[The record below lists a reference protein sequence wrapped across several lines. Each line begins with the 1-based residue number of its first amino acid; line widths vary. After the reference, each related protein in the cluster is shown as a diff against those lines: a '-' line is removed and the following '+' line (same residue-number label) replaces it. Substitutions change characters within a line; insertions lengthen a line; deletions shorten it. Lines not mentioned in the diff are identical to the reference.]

1 MRLPAALAERIVA
14 HCRAGL
20 PNEACGLLAGDDAIV
35 RAVYPIVNADASPFS
50 YTIQPA
56 GHFAALVDAERRGWD
71 LIGAF
76 HSHVD
81 GPPYPSQRDVAG
93 AAEPDWVWLVVGPM
107 RGNAEIGAYRIRD
120 GEVTE
125 EELVVGDR

>member
-1 MRLPAALAERIVA
+1 MNLPAALAEQITA

-20 PNEACGLLAGDDAIV
+20 PNEACGLLAGDDAGV
-35 RAVYPIVNADASPFS
+35 RAVSPIANADASPAS
-50 YTIQPA
+50 YTIEPA

-81 GPPYPSQRDVAG
+81 EPAYPSRRDIAG

-107 RGNAEIGAYRIRD
+107 RGDAEIRAYRIRN
-120 GEVTE
+120 GAVTG